1 MILLQFLLLFDSCL
15 GQSLTVNDLHMRLT
29 SMETKMTN
37 LESEVKMLKTKNG
50 DLQSQIE
57 LKEVQAD
64 VSFLMTEQTKLTD
77 RIRVHGCK
85 WIIWK
90 GRFNK
95 CIRGTLD
102 FLEGELD
109 LEPINRIDAIES
121 EKSNKRIHEVSDDVN
136 RSDDFLEIISGKG

>member
-85 WIIWK
+85 
-90 GRFNK
+90 
-95 CIRGTLD
+95 
-102 FLEGELD
+102 
-109 LEPINRIDAIES
+109 
-121 EKSNKRIHEVSDDVN
+121 
-136 RSDDFLEIISGKG
+136 